1 MPSATGFHVSVGL
14 FPKQMASIYA
24 SPWNV
29 TTRQSCVTQI
39 SINNKNTFW
48 PHAYAQPQPKNTT
61 LYSSYAQPWYLQA
74 RPRHA
79 TYIFIINKVK
89 RLLGGERRPHI
100 RSFLFLMTRDEAHSL
115 HQAAAHPPQSARA
128 SPICP
133 CIAPSQGPFPFG
145 IPDSSYWPQI
155 FKVYAKNMPDFWVEK
170 LWAIIHTDTQC
181 RSTEDQ
187 LFITVTLKTK
197 PTQLPGV

>member
-1 MPSATGFHVSVGL
+1 MPSATGFHVSVRL

-29 TTRQSCVTQI
+29 TTRQSCVTQGC
-39 SINNKNTFW
+39 INNKNTFW
-48 PHAYAQPQPKNTT
+48 PHAYAQPQPQNSI
-61 LYSSYAQPWYLQA
+61 LYSSYAQPWHFLA

-128 SPICP
+128 SPRCP
-133 CIAPSQGPFPFG
+133 CIAPSQGPFPFR
-145 IPDSSYWPQI
+145 IPDSSCRPQI
-155 FKVYAKNMPDFWVEK
+155 FKVYEK
-170 LWAIIHTDTQC
+170 KYGRFLGWGLWAIIHTGGHS
-181 RSTEDQ
+181 RP
-187 LFITVTLKTK
+187 TVYSGHFEGQTHTL
-197 PTQLPGV
+197 PRV